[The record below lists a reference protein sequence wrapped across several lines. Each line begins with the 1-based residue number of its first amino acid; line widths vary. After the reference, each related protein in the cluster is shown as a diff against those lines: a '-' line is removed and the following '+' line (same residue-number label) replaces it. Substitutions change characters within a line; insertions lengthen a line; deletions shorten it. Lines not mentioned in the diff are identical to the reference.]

1 MKLTKRSIMVLVL
14 AVVFVF
20 STLALVA
27 CDPDAGAEKVQLTW
41 TMTNATVAVEGY
53 EELPA
58 EVVKGTK
65 LVFTVTPSENYQ
77 IDSVVAGGKKVS
89 GSNGK
94 YTYTAS
100 KSVEIVVNTSEQ
112 IASVAVTSAPTQ
124 LNYLVGEALNA
135 EGMVVTVT
143 YAATGRTET
152 VDNYSI
158 IYNAGEAFGLGDT
171 SFKVKFDGVES
182 EAVQLAAP
190 VAAQVTIK
198 PAAGQFP
205 AEFLEAL
212 EARTDIANY
221 AQADDGVITFTFL
234 ALESDIALPELTP
247 QAGYDKWTFEGWDY
261 GTAIP
266 ASLSTSLVVEAN
278 WNAVLVT
285 FKSIDLVEMSGK
297 CYLTIE
303 VQLDGVENA
312 YLFLYEGNSLY
323 ELKGTEISGTT
334 GSTET
339 LMFDLNK
346 LATAENGRFAGGWMD
361 IRVNTTIGGKDY
373 TTDFAIDHS
382 APLAQPGKMVCDE
395 NYCYRFI
402 TYVSGTK
409 ESLKVYFNQNKV
421 TYTMDIEDVDGQPVL
436 KMDGNVNLNHLD
448 LAEGETFTGGTINM
462 TVGSQVVTGEVDATG
477 AFHATLALSA
487 LEDGFNSTFS
497 TVEVKMGDKVVY
509 NASTLD
515 LIGCSTIFDY
525 DQEGGSPRIYANK
538 FMSANG
544 YQYIYGVDWN
554 EPYLRAID
562 VGHEIKFTD
571 VTLKLDNDTPYMV
584 LSGTYGSA
592 HTLET
597 LTAAANEM
605 FVGDS
610 GLSLQQYPSWPY
622 RWYGQQD
629 GVNNYTIKAENGAF
643 EIWCDLSKGEGWANG
658 DIIYGHLGG
667 SDMRTPLTPATINW
681 GGFDWTI
688 GAPNEDC
695 ASWMG
700 GMAIIY
706 ITEPNAPEMAI
717 TKTELVAE
725 GDKAYYVV
733 TGTWANFT
741 EDARSTMKMD
751 LEIDGTD
758 HSGGN
763 YVFTF
768 NNDGTFE
775 LKCDVTAI
783 EAGVGTLYAHILNA
797 DGGKI
802 ANIELGSGTDGQ
814 SITVGSKVYTISV
827 NWGIACLVVTAA

>member
-1 MKLTKRSIMVLVL
+1 MKLTKRSILVLVL

-112 IASVAVTSAPTQ
+112 IASVAVTTAPTQ

-152 VDNYSI
+152 VDNCSI

-205 AEFLEAL
+205 AEFLEAM

-234 ALESDIALPELTP
+234 ALESDIALPQLTP
-247 QAGYDKWTFEGWDY
+247 QAGYERWTFNGWDY

-266 ASLSTSLVVEAN
+266 ASLNTSLVVEAV
-278 WNAVLVT
+278 WDAVLVT
-285 FKSIDLVEMSGK
+285 FKSIDLVEMGGK

-346 LATAENGRFAGGWMD
+346 LATAEGGRFAGGWMD

-395 NYCYRFI
+395 DYCYRFI

-421 TYTMDIEDVDGQPVL
+421 TYTMNVEDVDGQPVL
-436 KMDGNVNLNHLD
+436 KMDGNVNLNHLT
-448 LAEGETFTGGTINM
+448 LEEGETFTGGTISM

-509 NASTLD
+509 SAGTLD

-525 DQEGGSPRIYANK
+525 DPEGGSPRLYANK

-592 HTLET
+592 HTIET

-629 GVNNYTIKAENGAF
+629 GTNNYTIKAENGVF
-643 EIWCDLSKGEGWANG
+643 EIWCDLSKGEGWAHG

-667 SDMRTPLTPATINW
+667 SDMRTPLTPATIHW
-681 GGFDWTI
+681 GGFEWTI
-688 GAPNEDC
+688 GAPNGDC

-706 ITEPNAPEMAI
+706 IKEAGAPSISISGAHLEEREGKACYIVSGSFENMTEEQ
-717 TKTELVAE
+717 V
-725 GDKAYYVV
+725 KALYI
-733 TGTWANFT
+733 
-741 EDARSTMKMD
+741 D
-751 LEIDGTD
+751 LEV
-758 HSGGN
+758 GGVDRAAGHITVN
-763 YVFTF
+763 Y
-768 NNDGTFE
+768 NAEGTFE
-775 LKCDVTAI
+775 IVVDVTDFDADGSLLYPHI
-783 EAGVGTLYAHILNA
+783 YNGDSKADVKGGTEGETITV
-797 DGGKI
+797 GGKI
-802 ANIELGSGTDGQ
+802 
-814 SITVGSKVYTISV
+814 YTISI
-827 NWGIACLVVTAA
+827 NWDMPCLVVTAA

>member
-1 MKLTKRSIMVLVL
+1 MKLTKRSILVLVL

-20 STLALVA
+20 SAFALVA
-27 CDPDAGAEKVQLTW
+27 CDPQEQVEYVNLTW

-58 EVVKGTK
+58 QVVKGTK
-65 LVFTVTPSENYQ
+65 LVFTATASENYQ

-89 GSNGK
+89 ASNGK
-94 YTYTAS
+94 YTYTVS
-100 KSVEIVVNTSEQ
+100 KDVEIAVNTSEQ
-112 IASVAVTSAPTQ
+112 IASVAVTTAPTT
-124 LNYLVGEALNA
+124 LSYLVGQPLDT

-152 VDNYSI
+152 VDNYSVV
-158 IYNAGEAFGLGDT
+158 YTAGEAFGLGDT
-171 SFKVKFDGVES
+171 SFKVKYDGVES
-182 EAVQLAAP
+182 AAVQLSAP
-190 VAAQVTIK
+190 VAAQVK
-198 PAAGQFP
+198 LVPAAGQFP

-234 ALESDIALPELTP
+234 ALESEIALPTLTP

-261 GTAIP
+261 GTTIP
-266 ASLSTSLVVEAN
+266 ATLTTSLTVSAN

-285 FKSIDLVEMSGK
+285 FKSIDLVEMGGK

-346 LATAENGRFAGGWMD
+346 LATAEDGRFAGGWMD

-373 TTDFAIDHS
+373 TTDFTIDHS
-382 APLAQPGKMVCDE
+382 DPLAQPGKMVCDE

-402 TYVSGTK
+402 TYVSGTT
-409 ESLKVYFNQNKV
+409 ESLKVYFNENKV
-421 TYTMDIEDVDGQPVL
+421 TYTMDVADVDGQPVL
-436 KMDGNVNLNHLD
+436 TMDGNVNLNHLD
-448 LAEGETFTGGTINM
+448 LADGETFTGGTIHM

-497 TVEVKMGDKVVY
+497 TVEVKMGDKTVY

-525 DQEGGSPRIYANK
+525 DPEGGSPRLYANK

-562 VGHEIKFTD
+562 IGHEIKFTD
-571 VTLKLDNDTPYMV
+571 VTLKTENDTPYMV

-592 HTLET
+592 HTLDT

-605 FVGDS
+605 FIGES

-622 RWYGQQD
+622 RWYGQAD
-629 GVNNYTIKAENGAF
+629 GTNNYTIKAENGTF
-643 EIWCDLSKGEGWANG
+643 EIWCDLTKGEGWAAG

-667 SDMRTPLTPATINW
+667 SDMRTPFTAATIAWN
-681 GGFDWTI
+681 GLEFTI
-688 GAPNEDC
+688 GAPDASC

-706 ITEPNAPEMAI
+706 ITEPGAPELAI
-717 TKTELVAE
+717 TGAHLEERE
-725 GDKAYYVV
+725 GKACYVV
-733 TGTWANFT
+733 TGTYANMT
-741 EDARSTMKMD
+741 ADQLNALTVD
-751 LEIDGTD
+751 LE
-758 HSGGN
+758 SGGVDFAAGLCSVN
-763 YVFTF
+763 Y
-768 NNDGTFE
+768 DEAAGTYE
-775 LKCDVTAI
+775 VVVNVTDITPDSTWLWPHLHNGDAKTDVK
-783 EAGVGTLYAHILNA
+783 GGTEG
-797 DGGKI
+797 D
-802 ANIELGSGTDGQ
+802 T
-814 SITVGSKVYTISV
+814 ITVGGKVYTLTI
-827 NWGIACLVVTAA
+827 NWDMPVLIVSAAE